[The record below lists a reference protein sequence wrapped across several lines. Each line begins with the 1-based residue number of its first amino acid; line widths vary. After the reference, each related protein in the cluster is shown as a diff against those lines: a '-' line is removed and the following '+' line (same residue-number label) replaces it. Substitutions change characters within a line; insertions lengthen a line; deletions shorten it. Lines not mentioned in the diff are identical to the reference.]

1 MNRKPRS
8 DSVLDQL
15 PAQQRDALGKWLLV
29 ENVSYTEALERLRT
43 EFGVRSSLPAL
54 SGFYQRL
61 QQQRLLERISQAK
74 DLARSIKGELAA
86 SNTATLPTIELIA
99 QRAFELAVQE
109 SPDVRDLAQLTQ
121 LLLKARQMDLDERR
135 IKLLETKAAQAD
147 QAGEVVK
154 SDLSPEEKVTRFRE
168 IFGMPK

>member
-1 MNRKPRS
+1 M
-8 DSVLDQL
+8 
-15 PAQQRDALGKWLLV
+15 
-29 ENVSYTEALERLRT
+29 
-43 EFGVRSSLPAL
+43 
-54 SGFYQRL
+54 
-61 QQQRLLERISQAK
+61 
-74 DLARSIKGELAA
+74 AA

>member
-1 MNRKPRS
+1 M
-8 DSVLDQL
+8 
-15 PAQQRDALGKWLLV
+15 
-29 ENVSYTEALERLRT
+29 
-43 EFGVRSSLPAL
+43 PAL

-61 QQQRLLERISQAK
+61 QQERLLERISQAK

-109 SPDVRDLAQLTQ
+109 SPDVRDLSQLTQ

-135 IKLLETKAAQAD
+135 IKLLEQKAAQAD

-154 SDLSPEEKVTRFRE
+154 SDLSAEEKVVKFRE
-168 IFGMPK
+168 IFGMPI

>member
-8 DSVLDQL
+8 DSVLDRL
-15 PAQQRDALGKWLLV
+15 PDKQREALVKWLLV
-29 ENVSYTEALERLRT
+29 DNVSYTEAQERLSR

-86 SNTATLPTIELIA
+86 SNTATLPTIELVA

-109 SPDVRDLAQLTQ
+109 SPDVRDLSQLTS

-147 QAGEVVK
+147 AAGEVVK
-154 SDLSPEEKVTRFRE
+154 SDLSPEQMKARFKE
-168 IFGMPK
+168 IFGMPS